1 MYYDRYEYGPQLLE
15 STGSTIL
22 NYKQWGHGKWSLFF
36 GILGL
41 LFLGAG
47 RILPVLTYIGI
58 VFEFLAVGLVFSLL
72 TREIDLTKY
81 SFLMYIL
88 LPFQIWGFLAAKTLQ
103 LSGLKN

>member
-1 MYYDRYEYGPQLLE
+1 MYYDRYEYGGQLLN
-15 STGSTIL
+15 STASTIQ

-47 RILPVLTYIGI
+47 RIIPVLTNVGI
-58 VFEFLAVGLVFSLL
+58 AFEFLAVGLIFSLL
-72 TREIDLTKY
+72 TRQVDLTEH

-88 LPFQIWGFLAAKTLQ
+88 LPFQIWGFMAAKILQ
-103 LSGLKN
+103 LSGLKD